1 MSESRRYRRAMAKQF
16 GLFSRKETYEQMSE
30 RYQRSIQMGE
40 RFHTKHLQD
49 MKNKE
54 ILQSESELDS
64 QDTKTSGESTQI
76 ENPYEFLGKK

>member
-16 GLFSRKETYEQMSE
+16 GLLSRKETYEQMSE

-40 RFHTKHLQD
+40 KFHTKHLQD

-64 QDTKTSGESTQI
+64 PDIKELGESTPI
-76 ENPYEFLGKK
+76 ENPYGFLGKR